1 MKASIFR
8 ISGSI
13 PSANYIQFPKT
24 KTPPLNLTG
33 HFVYILFKPVVG
45 KFFSI
50 HLDLTTADDL
60 VIRISLSNI
69 FKEFKLTSTW
79 LQFPVLSN
87 PPHGSVEEATAN
99 SVNIEG
105 WKYVYDAVFN
115 LFVLIFKVTSL
126 LHHDFYSTR
135 I

>member
-13 PSANYIQFPKT
+13 PSANYIQFPKS

-33 HFVYILFKPVVG
+33 HYVYILFKPVVG

-50 HLDLTTADDL
+50 HLDLVTSDDL
-60 VIRISLSNI
+60 VVRVSLSNI

-87 PPHGSVEEATAN
+87 PPNGSVEEATMN
-99 SVNIEG
+99 SIDIKGTVHMYI
-105 WKYVYDAVFN
+105 
-115 LFVLIFKVTSL
+115 
-126 LHHDFYSTR
+126 
-135 I
+135 